1 MDQFIETMAK
11 LAPFAIAGMV
21 VPSWTKYVVILLG
34 SGHPTRNSTMYVL
47 GNASFRML
55 LGIVALWIYD
65 VPIVEQG
72 TTGPPGPEAAW
83 LILPGLLLW
92 ALAVYMFRKPPS
104 TDDTLPKWLQALEA
118 VKPWMAFWTGFTM
131 VALPGIQY
139 VYFLSGVAV
148 LATSSLTVP
157 QTFLALMTFIAV
169 LELMLLAPIV
179 IFVRS
184 GERGEAAMAKTKAWL
199 TKHEYQVGAAVLFV
213 FGGFMMLAGVMRL

>member
-1 MDQFIETMAK
+1 MEQFVETMVK
-11 LAPFAIAGMV
+11 LAPFALAGMV

-34 SGHPTRNSTMYVL
+34 SGRPTRNSLMYVF
-47 GNASFRML
+47 GNATFRLML
-55 LGIVALWIYD
+55 GVVALWMYD
-65 VPIVEQG
+65 VPVVEQG
-72 TTGPPGPEAAW
+72 ASDPPGPEAVW
-83 LILPGLLLW
+83 LIVPGLLLW
-92 ALAVYMFRKPPS
+92 GFAVYLFRKPPS
-104 TDDTLPKWLQALEA
+104 TDETMPKWLQALEA

-157 QTFLALMTFIAV
+157 QTVLALLTFIAV
-169 LELMLLAPIV
+169 LELMLLTPIV

-184 GERGEAAMAKTKAWL
+184 GERGQEAMAKIKTWL

-213 FGGFMMLAGVMRL
+213 FGGFMILAGMLRL